1 MHSIFQFFHNTSSA
15 RVKSILIVLYNLV
28 SGYVLSLITEAYEQ
42 HKAKLSLLS
51 PEGKVETNFKV
62 FKGIFQEGRLINKK
76 SQSRL

>member
-1 MHSIFQFFHNTSSA
+1 MHSIFQFFHNTSSPQ
-15 RVKSILIVLYNLV
+15 VKSIYCFVQ
-28 SGYVLSLITEAYEQ
+28 LSQWVCLEFNHRGLEQ

-76 SQSRL
+76 SQSRS